1 MPAVPPYEGC
11 SMLNSADYL
20 GELLSLRA
28 SKTYSESATE
38 MKHLSLRAING
49 TVKSYS
55 NVQYKANIG
64 F

>member
-1 MPAVPPYEGC
+1 
-11 SMLNSADYL
+11 MLNSADYL

-28 SKTYSESATE
+28 SKTYSEIATE

-49 TVKSYS
+49 TVKTYS